1 MYSVILLKFFIK
13 MHQFISQLLINSAAY
28 LLPMDCSA
36 KYLIFL
42 VLCLVL
48 SEYEADD
55 KYQTNLSRKRRYVVF
70 PEGST
75 FSVSIAQYCNLC
87 DYQLNSERYYYS

>member
-1 MYSVILLKFFIK
+1 
-13 MHQFISQLLINSAAY
+13 
-28 LLPMDCSA
+28 MDYSA
-36 KYLIFL
+36 KYLTLL

-75 FSVSIAQYCNLC
+75 FSVSIARNRKYNPCNFHF
-87 DYQLNSERYYYS
+87 NSKTVIIIHGARNHYVHVELEEQIFRMRQILI

>member
-1 MYSVILLKFFIK
+1 
-13 MHQFISQLLINSAAY
+13 
-28 LLPMDCSA
+28 MDYGA
-36 KYLIFL
+36 EYLIFL
-42 VLCLVL
+42 ILCLVL

-75 FSVSIAQYCNLC
+75 FSVSIAQYRSIIANNPHNFH
-87 DYQLNSERYYYS
+87 LNSKHYYYS

>member
-1 MYSVILLKFFIK
+1 
-13 MHQFISQLLINSAAY
+13 
-28 LLPMDCSA
+28 MDYSA
-36 KYLIFL
+36 KYLTFL

-48 SEYEADD
+48 SEYGADD

-75 FSVSIAQYCNLC
+75 FSVSIAHNRKYNLC
-87 DYQLNSERYYYS
+87 NFQFDSKTVLLFMALEIIMFMLSWKNRFSECGKY